1 VKLSL
6 LALLAGCGI
15 TDTGNPPAAPVI
27 DRDLVDGRLSLG
39 DPVLITGA
47 ANAISP
53 ASGVV
58 RVTNLDGA
66 SDAVDGAVGADGSFE
81 VVIDASLGDALRV
94 QAIDVERS
102 RPLDLEVGSF
112 AETVHP
118 LAHCLALEPAGVLVA
133 ERPREVVL
141 VENGCDHEV
150 TLSTA
155 VRRER
160 GVSISLA
167 SSTLEPGAITEASIA
182 IEATATGE
190 EVIFVAADI
199 PMVDRRAIT
208 VVLR

>member
-1 VKLSL
+1 
-6 LALLAGCGI
+6 
-15 TDTGNPPAAPVI
+15 
-27 DRDLVDGRLSLG
+27 
-39 DPVLITGA
+39 
-47 ANAISP
+47 
-53 ASGVV
+53 
-58 RVTNLDGA
+58 
-66 SDAVDGAVGADGSFE
+66 
-81 VVIDASLGDALRV
+81 
-94 QAIDVERS
+94 
-102 RPLDLEVGSF
+102 
-112 AETVHP
+112 
-118 LAHCLALEPAGVLVA
+118 
-133 ERPREVVL
+133 VVL

-182 IEATATGE
+182 IEATASGE